1 MCPLDGSLIASLA
14 AVRIPDGGESKF
26 ESPAALQAALYE
38 RHRIEIPVIDW
49 KGRWHVRVSCH
60 LHTTPDLLERL
71 DEGVREV
78 LA

>member
-1 MCPLDGSLIASLA
+1 
-14 AVRIPDGGESKF
+14 
-26 ESPAALQAALYE
+26 
-38 RHRIEIPVIDW
+38 VIDW